1 VRGRGGTSYNGQGG
15 RGRGEASYIH
25 HNQSIDT
32 HRFSFDHA
40 QSGRSTADV
49 LSVGA
54 DADLDNLNQFSIKH
68 QMYTLLNTN
77 RYQANPNSL
86 TAQDVKGIYVN
97 LFNSREVIIN
107 LIPDDKRAR

>member
-1 VRGRGGTSYNGQGG
+1 LA
-15 RGRGEASYIH
+15 E
-25 HNQSIDT
+25 
-32 HRFSFDHA
+32 
-40 QSGRSTADV
+40 
-49 LSVGA
+49 GA